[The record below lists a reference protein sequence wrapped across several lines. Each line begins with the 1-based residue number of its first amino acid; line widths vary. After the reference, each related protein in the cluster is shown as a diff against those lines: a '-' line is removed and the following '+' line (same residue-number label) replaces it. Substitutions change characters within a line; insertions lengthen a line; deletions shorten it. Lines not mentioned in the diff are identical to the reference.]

1 MGFFSGL
8 DTERYD
14 RQYTDRQLARRMA
27 GYFTPY
33 RRMLLVVIILLLVI
47 SVAGVMIP
55 VAVSRGITLLT
66 VNLTPL
72 NIVLLCGT
80 VLAAGVV
87 SWLANW
93 GRRRLVVRMIADIVL
108 TLRTDAFRA
117 AAEHDLSF
125 YDEFASGKVVSRI
138 TSDTQEFGQVVVLV
152 TDLFSQF
159 AQAFILGAILVAIDW
174 RLSLLMFCFLPVVFL
189 AAFSYRRLAR
199 TTTRAGMRAMA
210 NVNATI
216 KETVSGIA
224 VAKNFRQEA
233 AIFNEFDQANRTS
246 YHVNVR
252 RGFVLSLVFPT
263 LNALGGLGIGLLVY
277 VGGMSA
283 AMGVVTAGTWFLFL
297 QSLDSFLF
305 PVQNLASFW
314 AQVQSG
320 LSAAERVFALIDA
333 ESQVFQTDSQPVAS
347 LEGEITFEH
356 LFFRYG
362 EKEPVLEDFNLH
374 IRPGETVALVGHTGA
389 GKSSIAKLIARFY
402 EFQQGRILVDGRDIR
417 TFDLTEYRG
426 RLGIVSQAPFLF
438 SGTVVENICYASPC
452 DVDRSHV
459 EDLAHQIGG
468 GEWLETLPQGLDT
481 EVGERGGRLSMG
493 QRQLVSLMR
502 VLVQKPAIF
511 ILDEA
516 TASIDPFTEW
526 QIQQALNMILSN
538 TTSIL
543 IAHRLSTV
551 KAADRI
557 IVLETGRIIEEGN
570 HASLLA
576 QGGHYASL
584 YNTYFRHQS
593 LDYRP
598 EGVDELLADRK
609 SLQLKLDEFSVHKGE
624 NEYSAD

>member
-1 MGFFSGL
+1 
-8 DTERYD
+8 
-14 RQYTDRQLARRMA
+14 
-27 GYFTPY
+27 
-33 RRMLLVVIILLLVI
+33 
-47 SVAGVMIP
+47 MI
-55 VAVSRGITLLT
+55 G
-66 VNLTPL
+66 
-72 NIVLLCGT
+72 
-80 VLAAGVV
+80 
-87 SWLANW
+87 
-93 GRRRLVVRMIADIVL
+93 DIVL

-138 TSDTQEFGQVVVLV
+138 TSDTQEFGQVVVLI

-159 AQAFILGAILVAIDW
+159 VQAFIMAGLLIIIDW
-174 RLSLLMFCFLPVVFL
+174 RLSLVIFAFLPVFFL
-189 AAFSYRRLAR
+189 AAYSYRRLAR
-199 TTTRAGMRAMA
+199 TVTRAGMRAMA
-210 NVNATI
+210 NVNSTI

-233 AIFNEFDQANRTS
+233 AIFGEFDQANRTS
-246 YHVNVR
+246 YQVNVR

-263 LNALGGLGIGLLVY
+263 LNALGGLGTGLLVY
-277 VGGMSA
+277 AGGMSA
-283 AMGVVTAGTWFLFL
+283 AMGIVTAGSWYLFL
-297 QSLDSFLF
+297 QSLDSFYA

-333 ESQVFQTDSQPVAS
+333 ESQVIQTDCQTVTS
-347 LEGEITFEH
+347 LRGEIDFEH
-356 LFFRYG
+356 LYFRYG
-362 EKEPVLEDFNLH
+362 EKEAVLEDFNLH
-374 IRPGETVALVGHTGA
+374 IQPGETVALVGHTGA

-402 EFQQGRILVDGRDIR
+402 EFQQGRLLVDGRDIR
-417 TFDLTEYRG
+417 TFDLTDYRSH
-426 RLGIVSQAPFLF
+426 LGIVSQVPFLF
-438 SGTVVENICYASPC
+438 SGTVEENICYASPC
-452 DVDRSHV
+452 DTNRSHV
-459 EDLAHQIGG
+459 EDLAHQIGS

-502 VLVQKPAIF
+502 VLVQQPGIF

-557 IVLETGRIIEEGN
+557 IVLEMGKIIEEGN
-570 HASLLA
+570 HANLLA
-576 QGGHYASL
+576 RGGHYAGL

-593 LDYRP
+593 LAYVERAK
-598 EGVDELLADRK
+598 EMAEKGV
-609 SLQLKLDEFSVHKGE
+609 
-624 NEYSAD
+624 